1 MCILCGGQC
10 GGLGEF
16 LIAIGL
22 PFLALYFSRIKKALI
37 KIINKFISRGSGAGK
52 TQDKAIKCRCCGEW
66 PANGPQKMGLIGFA
80 SPAKKPMKISTA
92 ITRFNNRGKLQK
104 KEASR
109 GIKGWL
115 LLLCLNL
122 TIFNPASYLYEVN
135 CTLDLFNYTRNKILL
150 FMFNKVLLYNILL
163 IVTMVFL
170 AIFSFYAGLRLW
182 EVKPRAVKIAK
193 IFLIMQLSL
202 TSIIVITGP
211 FMTLPLGGNENILRD
226 IMKRLIPSLLNFSL
240 WYLYLGYSRR
250 VFTTYSEA
258 EIKCTNT
265 RQLPAKLERH
275 TELT

>member
-1 MCILCGGQC
+1 MCIFCGGQC
-10 GGLGEF
+10 GGVGEF
-16 LIAIGL
+16 LISLGL
-22 PFLALYFSRIKKALI
+22 PFLVLYFSRMKKALI
-37 KIINKFISRGSGAGK
+37 KLKNRIISRGSGAERI
-52 TQDKAIKCRCCGEW
+52 QDNAIKCRCCGEW
-66 PANGPQKMGLIGFA
+66 PPTGLKKFGTIGFRSRA
-80 SPAKKPMKISTA
+80 NKTIIISNA
-92 ITRFNNRGKLQK
+92 ITEFNTRQALVEK
-104 KEASR
+104 AIPR

-122 TIFNPASYLYEVN
+122 TIFIPASFIYEVN
-135 CTLDLFNYTRNKILL
+135 CIFDLFNSTKNKILL
-150 FMFNKVLLYNILL
+150 FMFKPLLLYNII
-163 IVTMVFL
+163 IVVSMVCL

-193 IFLIMQLSL
+193 TFLIMQLSL
-202 TSIIVITGP
+202 TSIIVIIGP

-240 WYLYLGYSRR
+240 WYLYLRYSRR

-265 RQLPAKLERH
+265 RQLPAKLEGH

>member
-1 MCILCGGQC
+1 MCIFCGGQC
-10 GGLGEF
+10 GGVGEF
-16 LIAIGL
+16 LISLGL
-22 PFLALYFSRIKKALI
+22 PFLVLYFSRMKKALI
-37 KIINKFISRGSGAGK
+37 KLKNRIISRGSGAERI
-52 TQDKAIKCRCCGEW
+52 QDNAIKCRCCGEW
-66 PANGPQKMGLIGFA
+66 PSTGLKKFGTIGFRSRA
-80 SPAKKPMKISTA
+80 NKTITISNA
-92 ITRFNNRGKLQK
+92 ITKFNTRQALVEK
-104 KEASR
+104 AIPR

-122 TIFNPASYLYEVN
+122 TIFIPASSIYEVN
-135 CTLDLFNYTRNKILL
+135 CIFDLFNSTKNKILL
-150 FMFNKVLLYNILL
+150 FMFKPLLLYNII
-163 IVTMVFL
+163 IVVSMVCL

-193 IFLIMQLSL
+193 TFLIMQLSL
-202 TSIIVITGP
+202 TSIIVIIGP

-226 IMKRLIPSLLNFSL
+226 IMQRLIPSLLNFSL

-265 RQLPAKLERH
+265 RQLPVKLKGH